1 MASDSAIQT
10 LLGLHRFGFGPRGD
24 MPSLESADPRGL
36 FLADIENPPLL
47 NDPALLGSAEAAR
60 AVETAKETRPPRRQR
75 VSAAAKSTMPDPMSA
90 ESKSAPE
97 RAPEAAKRQRAP
109 APVKRMELFT
119 LESQARFDKAL
130 SVDVGLTERLVWFWS
145 NHFCVSAA
153 KGLVRPYCGP
163 LEREAIRPNVL
174 GRFHDMLLTVES
186 HPAMLI
192 YLDNARSIGPNSPAG
207 RNRSRG
213 LNENLAREILE
224 LHTLGVRTVYTQE
237 DVTNFAKVI
246 TGWGM
251 MPARQDS
258 ELGGEFYFNDRMHEP
273 GPQIVLAKTY
283 ADKGVEQGKEV
294 LSDLARHP
302 ATARHIASKLVMH
315 FVADKPPESLVESL
329 AKRFLETDGDLKEV
343 TRTMLEAKESW
354 DAPRTKVK
362 RPSEWI
368 IGCLRAG
375 GIQSADL
382 KTIGLGLTA
391 LGEPLWRPS
400 SPKGFSDDSAT
411 WIDGIAQRVD
421 IATRLSRGL
430 PVEPPVAAGRVLG
443 SLASEDTRRT
453 IARAA
458 DRSQAMA
465 LLMMAPEFQ
474 RR

>member
-24 MPSLESADPRGL
+24 LPSVDSADPRGL
-36 FLADIENPPLL
+36 FLADLEKPPLL
-47 NDPALLGSAEAAR
+47 DDPALLGTAAAAR
-60 AVETAKETRPPRRQR
+60 AVEAAKESRPPRRRR
-75 VSAAAKSTMPDPMSA
+75 VPVADRSAMSNPMQAGDSPKA
-90 ESKSAPE
+90 EPAPE
-97 RAPEAAKRQRAP
+97 MAKRQQAP
-109 APVKRMELFT
+109 APQKRMELFT
-119 LESQARFDKAL
+119 LESQARFDRAL
-130 SVDVGLTERLVWFWS
+130 SVDVGLSERLVWFWS

-153 KGLVRPYCGP
+153 KGLVRPFCGP

-174 GRFHDMLLTVES
+174 GRFRDMLLAVES

-224 LHTLGVRTVYTQE
+224 LHTLGVRTVYTQA
-237 DVTNFAKVI
+237 DVTNLAKVI

-251 MPARQDS
+251 MPVRQDPM
-258 ELGGEFYFNDRMHEP
+258 LGGEFYFNERMHEP
-273 GPQIVLAKTY
+273 GAQVLLGKTY
-283 ADKGVEQGKEV
+283 PDNGVAQGRDV

-302 ATARHIASKLVMH
+302 ATARHIAFKLVMH
-315 FVADKPPESLVESL
+315 FISDKPSESLVDSL
-329 AKRFLETDGDLKEV
+329 AKRFLESDGDLKEV
-343 TRTMLEAKESW
+343 TKTMLAAKESW
-354 DAPRTKVK
+354 DAARTKLK

-375 GIQSADL
+375 GIRSADL
-382 KTIGLGLTA
+382 KTMGANLTA

-421 IATRLSRGL
+421 IASRLSRGL
-430 PVEPPVAAGRVLG
+430 PVEPKTAAERVLG
-443 SLASEDTRRT
+443 PLASEDTRRA

-458 DRSQAMA
+458 DRPQAIA